1 MVTALQAFNQPKILS
16 PDGMGGP
23 GFSTRVLMLSIYTNG
38 FPSLGRVAQL
48 GYASAQ
54 VWVLF
59 LVIVVLI
66 AATARFSSIWTYS
79 DHVS

>member
-1 MVTALQAFNQPKILS
+1 M
-16 PDGMGGP
+16 
-23 GFSTRVLMLSIYTNG
+23 MLSIYDNG
-38 FPSLGRVAQL
+38 FPRLGQVSQF

-59 LVIVVLI
+59 LVIVVVI

>member
-1 MVTALQAFNQPKILS
+1 VTALQAFNQPKILS
-16 PDGMGGP
+16 PDGLGGP
-23 GFSTRVLMLSIYTNG
+23 GFSTRTLMLSIYSNG
-38 FPSLGRVAQL
+38 FPKLGQVSQF

-59 LVIVVLI
+59 LAIVVVI
-66 AATARFSSIWTYS
+66 ATTARFSSIWTYS